1 MAKENRRVK
10 MTKSLLCSS
19 FLTLLQE
26 KPLSR
31 ITVKEICEGAD
42 VNRSTYY
49 AYYTDPYDQLNQ
61 MVQTF
66 LQEQT
71 VYMDTILNGAE
82 SGDAFFEEVVM
93 KKLQYGQENKQ
104 LLRVLLGE
112 HGDPNLEQN
121 ILMFF
126 SRIIFPDESASSL
139 QFQQQD
145 FIYHACGSFGLMRWW
160 IMQDCIEPPEVLAH
174 RIAEMTK
181 HIRDQFSRSRSPH
194 NVIKLR

>member
-19 FLTLLQE
+19 FLTLLQG

-82 SGDAFFEEVVM
+82 SGDSCVV
-93 KKLQYGQENKQ
+93 
-104 LLRVLLGE
+104 GE
-112 HGDPNLEQN
+112 
-121 ILMFF
+121 
-126 SRIIFPDESASSL
+126 SESSNTAQPAAAASTPS
-139 QFQQQD
+139 
-145 FIYHACGSFGLMRWW
+145 G
-160 IMQDCIEPPEVLAH
+160 
-174 RIAEMTK
+174 
-181 HIRDQFSRSRSPH
+181 
-194 NVIKLR
+194 

>member
-10 MTKSLLCSS
+10 MTKALLCSS

-26 KPLSR
+26 KPLPR

-49 AYYTDPYDQLNQ
+49 AYYTDPYDQLHQ

-71 VYMDTILNGAE
+71 IYMDTILNSAG
-82 SGDAFFEEVVM
+82 SGDSFFEEVITKM
-93 KKLQYGQENKQ
+93 LQYGRENKQ
-104 LLRVLLGE
+104 LLQVLLGE

-126 SRIIFPDESASSL
+126 ERIIFPDESAPGSQL
-139 QFQQQD
+139 QQQD

-160 IMQDCIEPPEVLAH
+160 IMQDCRELPEVLAH
-174 RIAEMTK
+174 RIAEITK
-181 HIRDQFSRSRSPH
+181 HIRAEFNNTPPYNAIQVR
-194 NVIKLR
+194 

>member
-19 FLTLLQE
+19 FLTLLQG

-31 ITVKEICEGAD
+31 ITVKEIREGAD

-82 SGDAFFEEVVM
+82 SGDAFFEEVIIKM
-93 KKLQYGQENKQ
+93 LQYGRENKQ
-104 LLRVLLGE
+104 LLQILLGE
-112 HGDPNLEQN
+112 HGDPNLEHSL
-121 ILMFF
+121 LMFF
-126 SRIIFPDESASSL
+126 SRIIFPDESAPGS

-145 FIYHACGSFGLMRWW
+145 LIYHA
-160 IMQDCIEPPEVLAH
+160 
-174 RIAEMTK
+174 
-181 HIRDQFSRSRSPH
+181 
-194 NVIKLR
+194 

>member
-19 FLTLLQE
+19 FLTFLQE

-82 SGDAFFEEVVM
+82 SGDALFEGVVLKM
-93 KKLQYGQENKQ
+93 LQYGRENKQ
-104 LLRVLLGE
+104 LLQVLLGK

-126 SRIIFPDESASSL
+126 ARIIFPDESAPGS